1 MSLQPSFSPARSRRL
16 RSFRPVPADLVLE
29 IRALLASAAVIQWSM
44 DPRFVNDVSH
54 GSAPDLVNTYEY
66 ANPAGGFGV
75 TLDASQSV
83 GILPSTTFVWRVTNT
98 SGFSLVVSGE
108 QPDVDL
114 AQGSYRVKLTATGL
128 AGTRRPLSTT
138 TGIVVKDVLVVSIGD
153 SYASGEGNPVVPGI
167 LDPEWAYSPDPAM
180 NQENADAH
188 RSTLAGPA
196 QFALQLEASNPHQSV
211 TFVSVANSGATIPN
225 GLLGPMPSIGDPSHI
240 LPAEID
246 ELKSIIGPRR
256 IDVLAITVGADDV
269 GFSDR
274 VKQLI
279 ENTYFGYPTLTQI
292 QQQYNAD
299 VQALP
304 AQYANLAKAVR
315 GLNPGQVMISPY
327 PDVTHDQNGNP
338 AEILGPL
345 DITLISKANAE
356 FASST
361 MIPPLNAAV
370 AAAAKAYNWTYLS
383 QIPADF
389 NTHGYPSTSR
399 WIRTLGE
406 SLEMQGTD
414 QGTFHP
420 NATGH
425 QDVARRMYQ
434 AYRPLGRFPVA
445 ASRPRPIGAGLRAG
459 WRFA

>member
-1 MSLQPSFSPARSRRL
+1 MPLLLSLPPVHLRRS
-16 RSFRPVPADLVLE
+16 RSFRPEAADVPLE
-29 IRALLASAAVIQWSM
+29 VRALLAAAVIQWSM
-44 DPRFVNDVSH
+44 DPRFVNDLSH
-54 GSAPDLVNTYEY
+54 GNAPDLVNTYDY
-66 ANPAGGFGV
+66 ANPADGFGV
-75 TLDASQSV
+75 SFDASQSV
-83 GILPSTTFVWRVTNT
+83 GILPTTTFAWTVTN
-98 SGFSLVVSGE
+98 SKGFSLVVSGE
-108 QPDVDL
+108 NPDVDL
-114 AQGSYRVKLTATGL
+114 QQGSYRVKLTASGL

-138 TGIVVKDVLVVSIGD
+138 TNILVKDVLVVSIGD
-153 SYASGEGNPVVPGI
+153 SYASGEGNPVVPGFFE
-167 LDPEWAYSPDPAM
+167 PEWAYSPDPAM

-211 TFVSVANSGATIPN
+211 TFVSVANSGATIPQ
-225 GLLGPMPSIGDPSHI
+225 GVLGPMPSIGDPSHI

-246 ELKSIIGPRR
+246 ELKSIIGTRH

-269 GFSDR
+269 GFSNR

-279 ENTYFGYPTLTQI
+279 ENTYFGYPTLTEI

-299 VQALP
+299 IQALP
-304 AQYANLAKAVR
+304 GQYAQLAKAVQA
-315 GLNPGQVMISPY
+315 LNPGQVMIAPY
-327 PDVTHDQNGNP
+327 PDVTRDQNGNV
-338 AEILGPL
+338 AAILGPL
-345 DITLISKANAE
+345 DVTLVSKANAE

-383 QIPADF
+383 QISSDF

-406 SLEMQGTD
+406 SEEMQGTD

-425 QDVARRMYQ
+425 QDIARRMYQ
-434 AYRPLGRFPVA
+434 AYRPLMSRFPVA
-445 ASRPRPIGAGLRAG
+445 RGLAMRAG
-459 WRFA
+459 RAARA